1 MGSRGVP
8 SLPTLA
14 PYLQLGC
21 PPLLSEMHS
30 GVHMPMQHHL
40 VIGCPPLTTGNTNRR
55 DVNIING
62 HLACRFRYFHCI
74 HSWRYKPV
82 LYRYVCQRLVLY
94 KHCYQVGYRTPYPIG
109 TRGDIIIGSLPLD
122 GSTIFYH
129 SRFPSQMH
137 TFQTRLVC
145 GREPVVKN
153 RNSHSIHSWN

>member
-1 MGSRGVP
+1 MGSGGVP

-21 PPLLSEMHS
+21 PPFLPEMHS

-74 HSWRYKPV
+74 HGGINQCCIGM
-82 LYRYVCQRLVLY
+82 YVNAWY
-94 KHCYQVGYRTPYPIG
+94 YI
-109 TRGDIIIGSLPLD
+109 
-122 GSTIFYH
+122 
-129 SRFPSQMH
+129 
-137 TFQTRLVC
+137 
-145 GREPVVKN
+145 
-153 RNSHSIHSWN
+153 SIAIK